1 MPTFASSCNKWEN
14 FLDQKSYRSHLLVDV
29 LSLESSQFSTLGWV
43 VIFLASEHEK
53 TACLVLISCHPPLWQ
68 WLYVYVSV
76 WPRMRECRSLFKK
89 LPTSTFPSPPVFLP
103 PYPGSM
109 ESLPQP
115 TASFFFQ
122 LPTKVKNQCESLKK
136 ETTQRTESQA
146 KAPGCR
152 LRKKL
157 PLGKDLL
164 PGFARLFFL
173 GQTEFLKQTT
183 GLQVGR
189 APSNCHP
196 LRCGGWTLYCF
207 FMLFLLILSSASLG
221 CWEERVWA
229 V

>member
-1 MPTFASSCNKWEN
+1 
-14 FLDQKSYRSHLLVDV
+14 
-29 LSLESSQFSTLGWV
+29 
-43 VIFLASEHEK
+43 
-53 TACLVLISCHPPLWQ
+53 
-68 WLYVYVSV
+68 
-76 WPRMRECRSLFKK
+76 
-89 LPTSTFPSPPVFLP
+89 
-103 PYPGSM
+103 M

-136 ETTQRTESQA
+136 ESAQRTESQA

-173 GQTEFLKQTT
+173 GQA

-189 APSNCHP
+189 APLNCHP
-196 LRCGGWTLYCF
+196 LRCEGWTLCCF
-207 FMLFLLILSSASLG
+207 SMSFFVDIIFQFSRLREGKSVSSLKKKCGGEREEKKYPEHLEIMFLCFCVSFLSVGHICTSVL
-221 CWEERVWA
+221 
-229 V
+229 

>member
-1 MPTFASSCNKWEN
+1 MKILHVYYSS
-14 FLDQKSYRSHLLVDV
+14 LVILPYCSD
-29 LSLESSQFSTLGWV
+29 
-43 VIFLASEHEK
+43 
-53 TACLVLISCHPPLWQ
+53 
-68 WLYVYVSV
+68 YVYVSV
-76 WPRMRECRSLFKK
+76 WQKMRECKSLFKK

-136 ETTQRTESQA
+136 ESAQRTESQV

-164 PGFARLFFL
+164 PGFARLFFP

-189 APSNCHP
+189 APLNCHP
-196 LRCGGWTLYCF
+196 LRCEGWTLCCF
-207 FMLFLLILSSASLG
+207 SMLFFVDVVFQFSGLREGKSVSSLKKKCG
-221 CWEERVWA
+221 GEREEKKIS
-229 V
+229 

>member
-1 MPTFASSCNKWEN
+1 MKKLHVQYSS
-14 FLDQKSYRSHLLVDV
+14 LVILPYCSD
-29 LSLESSQFSTLGWV
+29 
-43 VIFLASEHEK
+43 
-53 TACLVLISCHPPLWQ
+53 
-68 WLYVYVSV
+68 YVYVSV
-76 WPRMRECRSLFKK
+76 WQEMRECRSLFKK

-136 ETTQRTESQA
+136 ESAQRTESQA

-173 GQTEFLKQTT
+173 GQTEFFEANNRVAGRQGPFEPPST
-183 GLQVGR
+183 QVPR
-189 APSNCHP
+189 MD
-196 LRCGGWTLYCF
+196 
-207 FMLFLLILSSASLG
+207 FMLFLYAFFFFPVDVVFHFSRLREGKSVSSLMRRRGGERGEKHILSTWKEWVLCLCISFLSVGHICTSVL
-221 CWEERVWA
+221 
-229 V
+229 

>member
-1 MPTFASSCNKWEN
+1 MCMSLCGRKWGN
-14 FLDQKSYRSHLLVDV
+14 ADHLPRSYQLALFL
-29 LSLESSQFSTLGWV
+29 
-43 VIFLASEHEK
+43 
-53 TACLVLISCHPPLWQ
+53 PLQ
-68 WLYVYVSV
+68 S
-76 WPRMRECRSLFKK
+76 
-89 LPTSTFPSPPVFLP
+89 FLP
-103 PYPGSM
+103 PYPGSL

-122 LPTKVKNQCESLKK
+122 LPTKVQNQCESLKK
-136 ETTQRTESQA
+136 EPAQRTESQA

-189 APSNCHP
+189 APLNRHP
-196 LRCGGWTLYCF
+196 LRCEGWPLCCFSMLIFFVDVVFHFSRLRERKCERLNEKRGGEREEKKYPGYLGRMFLYLCISF
-207 FMLFLLILSSASLG
+207 LFTGSYLHWSSLRLSWHSASDPFLYRKLS
-221 CWEERVWA
+221 RVEIGG
-229 V
+229 

>member
-1 MPTFASSCNKWEN
+1 MCMSLCGRKWGN
-14 FLDQKSYRSHLLVDV
+14 ADHLPRSYQLALFL
-29 LSLESSQFSTLGWV
+29 
-43 VIFLASEHEK
+43 
-53 TACLVLISCHPPLWQ
+53 PLQ
-68 WLYVYVSV
+68 S
-76 WPRMRECRSLFKK
+76 
-89 LPTSTFPSPPVFLP
+89 FLP
-103 PYPGSM
+103 PYPGSL

-122 LPTKVKNQCESLKK
+122 LPTKVQNQCESLKK
-136 ETTQRTESQA
+136 EPAQRTESQA

-189 APSNCHP
+189 APLNHHP
-196 LRCGGWTLYCF
+196 LRCEGWTLCCF
-207 FMLFLLILSSASLG
+207 SMLIFLLMLSSTSLG
-221 CWEERVWA
+221 WERGSVSGLTKNVGERERRKNILGTWEECFYTSA
-229 V
+229 

>member
-1 MPTFASSCNKWEN
+1 
-14 FLDQKSYRSHLLVDV
+14 
-29 LSLESSQFSTLGWV
+29 
-43 VIFLASEHEK
+43 
-53 TACLVLISCHPPLWQ
+53 
-68 WLYVYVSV
+68 
-76 WPRMRECRSLFKK
+76 MRECRSFSKK

-136 ETTQRTESQA
+136 ESAQRTESQA
-146 KAPGCR
+146 KATGCR

-189 APSNCHP
+189 APLNCHP
-196 LRCGGWTLYCF
+196 LRCEGWTLCCF
-207 FMLFLLILSSASLG
+207 SMLFFVDVVFHFSRLRKCEQLNEKRGGERERRKNILGTRKECFYTSA
-221 CWEERVWA
+221 
-229 V
+229 

>member
-1 MPTFASSCNKWEN
+1 
-14 FLDQKSYRSHLLVDV
+14 
-29 LSLESSQFSTLGWV
+29 
-43 VIFLASEHEK
+43 
-53 TACLVLISCHPPLWQ
+53 
-68 WLYVYVSV
+68 
-76 WPRMRECRSLFKK
+76 MREYSSLFKK

-136 ETTQRTESQA
+136 ESTQRTESQA

-173 GQTEFLKQTT
+173 GQTVLEANNRVAEEPVAAGFIKSCSF
-183 GLQVGR
+183 VHVKEIDW
-189 APSNCHP
+189 N
-196 LRCGGWTLYCF
+196 TLIKGMC
-207 FMLFLLILSSASLG
+207 
-221 CWEERVWA
+221 C
-229 V
+229 